1 MSSELITWLFTIAK
15 CTVFPRPTTFYRLL
29 YIIFRGR
36 LLFHDP
42 SCAVP
47 LLPDGGLQFSPDR
60 PTIMIPIYL
69 DKKQNQRPFLRKL
82 SLAEMKKLA
91 SLADVVLKLKVKL
104 FTWHAAEAISLERNT
119 SSPMHH
125 LKRCILHSSVSCIGI
140 FESVC
145 IVPFPTHIEKLSF
158 SPAACFSAAARQ
170 PQRRFAP
177 QYDGRRSDQEET
189 HERQEPFYLQRAT
202 ST

>member
-1 MSSELITWLFTIAK
+1 MHCVSSAVNFLSLA
-15 CTVFPRPTTFYRLL
+15 RYN
-29 YIIFRGR
+29 IFGGR

-47 LLPDGGLQFSPDR
+47 LLPDGGLQFSP
-60 PTIMIPIYL
+60 TIMIPIL
-69 DKKQNQRPFLRKL
+69 DMKQNQRPFLRKL
-82 SLAEMKKLA
+82 SLAKMKKLA
-91 SLADVVLKLKVKL
+91 SFPNVLQLKVKL
-104 FTWHAAEAISLERNT
+104 LTRYAAEATSFERNT
-119 SSPMHH
+119 SSSMHH

-189 HERQEPFYLQRAT
+189 NERQEPFYLRRAT